1 MIAARTDHHHPTLPR
16 SGGVGPASGAPAYP
30 APTMVPWSPR
40 RWLAQQVG
48 CTPDE
53 LRILARSDDD
63 DTIAVTYETPRGEQL
78 TVVAV
83 LTGDVR
89 RVTVR
94 HGLRWLRADVP
105 AERAL
110 EW

>member
-1 MIAARTDHHHPTLPR
+1 
-16 SGGVGPASGAPAYP
+16 
-30 APTMVPWSPR
+30 MVPWSPR
-40 RWLAQQVG
+40 GWLATHVG
-48 CTPDE
+48 CNEDE
-53 LRILARSDDD
+53 LRIIAHSDED

-83 LTGDVR
+83 LEGDR
-89 RVTVR
+89 RHVTVR
-94 HGLRWLRADVP
+94 QGDRWLRMEVL